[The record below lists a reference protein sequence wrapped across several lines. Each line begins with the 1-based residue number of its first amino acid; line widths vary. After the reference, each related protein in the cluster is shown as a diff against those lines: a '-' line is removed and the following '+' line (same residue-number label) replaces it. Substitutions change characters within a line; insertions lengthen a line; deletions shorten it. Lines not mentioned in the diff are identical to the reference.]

1 MSEFQITTLKTGEII
16 FDVEEAK
23 QRITERVSGLEN
35 MVVTEDAIKEAKELR
50 ATLNKERTAFDS
62 ERKAVKKKFEEP
74 LKTFESKV
82 KEVLSIYDK
91 AIENI
96 DKQTKAFE
104 EKRIA
109 EKQAHLRELY
119 EESIG
124 EYKDFLP
131 FEAVKTPQW
140 DNATYTDKDVQFDI
154 SSARTKII
162 TDLEAIRALR
172 SEFED
177 DVIQAYKRSGNQLS
191 EAIKRNSDL
200 ISAKQRAEQRAKE
213 EAERKAREE
222 AERAEE
228 ARKAEEARLAEEA
241 KEEPVD
247 DDLPFPGVMPVDDD
261 LPFPEDMPV
270 EEEATFVIHGDIDKA
285 EKILR
290 EAGIKFEVYR

>member
-1 MSEFQITTLKTGEII
+1 MNDLQIQITQQGTITTNLDTLKSDLQEIADRYSGI
-16 FDVEEAK
+16 VVSEDDITLAKKDLAELRKIKDDVES
-23 QRITERVSGLEN
+23 R
-35 MVVTEDAIKEAKELR
+35 
-50 ATLNKERTAFDS
+50 
-62 ERKAVKKKFEEP
+62 RKSVKKEWARPYEEFE
-74 LKTFESKV
+74 KKV
-82 KEVLSIYDK
+82 KEALSI
-91 AIENI
+91 IEKPIGEI
-96 DKQTKAFE
+96 DRQIKEFAEREKQ
-104 EKRIA
+104 EKREQI
-109 EKQAHLRELY
+109 EIYYK
-119 EESIG
+119 EEVG
-124 EYKDFLP
+124 EYAEYLPLNAIFNEKWLNKSATEKDIR
-131 FEAVKTPQW
+131 
-140 DNATYTDKDVQFDI
+140 FDLN
-154 SSARTKII
+154 SSRTKVI
-162 TDLEAIRALR
+162 TDLDAIRALN

-177 DVIQAYKRSGNQLS
+177 ELIQAYKKSGNSLQ

-241 KEEPVD
+241 KEEPVE
-247 DDLPFPGVMPVDDD
+247 DDLPFPGGMPVEDD